1 MATPQLNLTISAGA
15 SFSQSLSIS
24 NADRSVTDLT
34 LLSFTARIAKHP
46 RAFDALASTSSA
58 PVFEYMQMSSSVL
71 DPNAGE
77 VILSLTAAET
87 AQLKEGKYVYSV
99 VMDDGAGIL
108 TEILHGLIFVRAAIG
123 QSTILGV

>member
-1 MATPQLNLTISAGA
+1 MATPQLNLTISAGT

-34 LLSFTARIAKHP
+34 LLSFTARLAKHP

-58 PVFEYMQMSSSVL
+58 PVFKYMQMSSSVL

>member
-34 LLSFTARIAKHP
+34 LMSITARLAKHP
-46 RAFDALASTSSA
+46 RAFDALTSTSSA
-58 PVFEYMQMSSSVL
+58 PVFEFTEMSTSIL

-77 VILSLTAAET
+77 VILSLTPAET

-108 TEILHGLIFVRAAIG
+108 TEILHGLVFVRNTIG
-123 QSTILGV
+123 QSTVLGV